1 MEPSDQSVVVG
12 DRVTFDCSADGF
24 PTPVIRW
31 KISTG
36 LYDKRKGRMPG
47 QKKRKRESVRDHSL
61 VCVVVVAY

>member
-36 LYDKRKGRMPG
+36 LYDMEKKDVRKRER
-47 QKKRKRESVRDHSL
+47 KKRKEFRQKTRAKE
-61 VCVVVVAY
+61 